1 MFQDKEEELKRLEE
15 ALLAEEETDEEQA
28 LPQEQDA
35 TMVFRPVAQPAGVT
49 ARKVYNTD
57 VLDTNLE
64 EFSRRVE
71 RPKGDGLTGLVILAI
86 FLTAGVVCA
95 VIWWVLRLRG
105 II

>member
-15 ALLAEEETDEEQA
+15 ALLAEEETEDVQDE
-28 LPQEQDA
+28 
-35 TMVFRPVAQPAGVT
+35 TMVFQAVAEPAGVSP
-49 ARKVYNTD
+49 RKVYNTD
-57 VLDTNLE
+57 VLDTDLD

-71 RPKGDGLTGLVILAI
+71 RPRGDGLTGLVILAI

>member
-15 ALLAEEETDEEQA
+15 ALLAEEETEEVQDE
-28 LPQEQDA
+28 
-35 TMVFRPVAQPAGVT
+35 TMVFQPMAEPAGVSP
-49 ARKVYNTD
+49 RKVYNTD
-57 VLDTNLE
+57 VLDTDLD

-71 RPKGDGLTGLVILAI
+71 KPRGDGLTGLVILAI

-105 II
+105 TI

>member
-15 ALLAEEETDEEQA
+15 ALLAEEETEDVQDE
-28 LPQEQDA
+28 
-35 TMVFRPVAQPAGVT
+35 TMVFQAVAEPAGVSP
-49 ARKVYNTD
+49 RKVYNTD
-57 VLDTNLE
+57 VLDTDLD

-71 RPKGDGLTGLVILAI
+71 RPRGDGLTGLVILAI

-95 VIWWVLRLRG
+95 VIWWILRLRG

>member
-15 ALLAEEETDEEQA
+15 ALLAEEETEEVQDE
-28 LPQEQDA
+28 
-35 TMVFRPVAQPAGVT
+35 TMVFQPVAEPAGVSP
-49 ARKVYNTD
+49 RNVYNTD
-57 VLDTNLE
+57 ILDTDLA

-71 RPKGDGLTGLVILAI
+71 KPRGDGLTGLVILAI